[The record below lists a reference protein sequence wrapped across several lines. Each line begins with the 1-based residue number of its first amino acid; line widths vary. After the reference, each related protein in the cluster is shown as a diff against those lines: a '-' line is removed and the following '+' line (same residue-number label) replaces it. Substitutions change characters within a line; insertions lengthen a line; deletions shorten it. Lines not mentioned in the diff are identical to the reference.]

1 MKKYLAEFI
10 GTFTLVLLGCGAA
23 VVAGEYIGVLGI
35 AFAFGLAIVA
45 MAYSVGNISGC
56 HINPAVSL
64 AFLLAKRMGGKDCA
78 LYVVSQCLG
87 AIAGAFVLLVM
98 MKGLLAGYDV
108 SNLGLGQNGY
118 GEGYGAGFGLKAAV
132 IFELV
137 ATFIFAF
144 VILES
149 TKERAPKGF
158 AGLAIGL
165 TLVVIHIVGIKIT
178 GTSVNPARSI
188 GPALFVGGLALKQLW
203 VFIVCPL
210 VAGAVAGL
218 TSKIFD

>member
-1 MKKYLAEFI
+1 MKKYFAEFI

-23 VVAGEYIGVLGI
+23 TVAGEFVGVLGI
-35 AFAFGLAIVA
+35 AFAFGLALIA
-45 MAYSVGNISGC
+45 MAYSIGNVSGC

-64 AFLLAKRMGGKDCA
+64 GMLLAKRMSAKDFSF
-78 LYVVSQCLG
+78 YVVAQCLG

-98 MKGLLAGYDV
+98 LKGLLSGYDMSV
-108 SNLGLGQNGY
+108 IGLGQNGY
-118 GEGYGAGFGLKAAV
+118 GEGYGLGFNLTSAI
-132 IFELV
+132 IFELI
-137 ATFIFAF
+137 ATFLFVF

-158 AGLAIGL
+158 AGLIIGL

-188 GPALFVGGLALKQLW
+188 GPALFIGGVALQQLW

-210 VAGAVAGL
+210 VAGIAAGL
-218 TSKIFD
+218 TSKAFD